1 MKQLFGRYFAA
12 KYTYFRIL
20 FVDRQITPFHSG
32 VKNLINNNIKNI
44 IMERIGFIGLGNM
57 GHPMAKNF
65 EKAGFPLSVYNRT
78 SEKAKDFEEKAAVCT
93 HIKDLIQN
101 SDIIFTML
109 TNDSAVKAVYEE
121 ILPLDIQGKLFVDMS
136 TISPEVS
143 KETAAALKIKEAS
156 FIDAPVAG
164 STQPAQEGTLI
175 IMAGGEDD
183 DIQRAMPY
191 LLKMGKSVKHL
202 GENGKGIAGKLSI
215 NYFLSTIYQGL
226 AETVLLAGK
235 LGIERSDMLEI
246 INESASGSGA
256 TKVKTPMLIADQYA
270 PAFALDLMLKDI
282 LLAKNAG
289 ADFPLSEVLI
299 QTYQNAHDEGF
310 GQDDVI
316 GIINY
321 LKQK

>member
-1 MKQLFGRYFAA
+1 MA
-12 KYTYFRIL
+12 
-20 FVDRQITPFHSG
+20 
-32 VKNLINNNIKNI
+32 
-44 IMERIGFIGLGNM
+44 MEKIGFIGLGNM
-57 GHPMAKNF
+57 GHPMAKNL
-65 EKAGFPLSVYNRT
+65 EKAGFQLSVYNR
-78 SEKAKDFEEKAAVCT
+78 SAEKTTDFEEKSSVCT
-93 HIKDLIQN
+93 QIKDLVQN

-109 TNDSAVKAVYEE
+109 TNDNAVKAVYEE

-136 TISPEVS
+136 TISPETS

-164 STQPAQEGTLI
+164 STMPAKEGTLI
-175 IMAGGEDD
+175 IMAGGEEK
-183 DIQRAMPY
+183 DIKRAMPY

-202 GENGKGIAGKLSI
+202 GENGKGIAGKLSV
-215 NYFLSTIYQGL
+215 NYFLSAIYQGL

-256 TKVKTPMLIADQYA
+256 TKVKTPLLIADEYA

-289 ADFPLSEVLI
+289 ADFPLSEPLI
-299 QTYQNAHDEGF
+299 QTYQNAHDKGF
-310 GQDDVI
+310 GQGDVI

-321 LKQK
+321 LKTIE

>member
-1 MKQLFGRYFAA
+1 
-12 KYTYFRIL
+12 
-20 FVDRQITPFHSG
+20 
-32 VKNLINNNIKNI
+32 
-44 IMERIGFIGLGNM
+44 MEKIGFIGLGNM
-57 GHPMAKNF
+57 GHPMAKNI
-65 EKAGFPLSVYNRT
+65 EKAGFPLSVYNR
-78 SEKAKDFEEKAAVCT
+78 SVEKAKDFEEKSTVYT
-93 HIKDLIQN
+93 QVKDLVQN
-101 SDIIFTML
+101 SDVIFTML

-121 ILPLDIQGKLFVDMS
+121 IIPLNIQGKLFVDMS
-136 TISPEVS
+136 TISLEAS
-143 KETAAALKIKEAS
+143 AATSAALKIKEAS

-175 IMAGGEDD
+175 IMAGGEEK

-215 NYFLSTIYQGL
+215 NYFLSAIYQGL

-235 LGIERSDMLEI
+235 LGVERSDMLEI

-256 TKVKTPMLIADQYA
+256 TKVKTPLLTADKYA

-282 LLAKNAG
+282 RLAKDAG
-289 ADFPLSEVLI
+289 ADYPLSETLI
-299 QTYQNAHDEGF
+299 QTYQNAHNTGF

-321 LKQK
+321 LKTIE